1 MKDILTLENRK
12 SKWVNSGKMIRQK
25 IEILGVSFYARTRI
39 ETGYYFT
46 LMKLILTSLLNS
58 VNLPEDWTNLNEF
71 DTESKEDSFT

>member
-39 ETGYYFT
+39 ETGYYFI

-58 VNLPEDWTNLNEF
+58 LGSPEDCTKLNEF